1 MNISFMFDLIED
13 MSKEEIMKAMKIC
26 DEKRLQEILQLSVCE
41 DRKKVKEILAN
52 YKATS
57 IASLPAT
64 DNLMGLCEY
73 LNLCHSHRV
82 KLFTFDNSSKYIFNS
97 EEIRN
102 PYFEGRE
109 TNNELLEIE
118 D

>member
-1 MNISFMFDLIED
+1 MNISYMFSLIEKMNQD
-13 MSKEEIMKAMKIC
+13 EMMKAMKISN
-26 DEKRLQEILQLSVCE
+26 EKRLQEILQLSVCE
-41 DRKKVKEILAN
+41 DRKKVNEILAN
-52 YKATS
+52 YKPTS